1 MSKFIRTFYN
11 DEKVIMKLDGCHLCP
26 LMKFNMQSLTCYCR
40 YFMSDYGDSI
50 IDPFVVNYIESG
62 IVNEKIIPPMWC
74 ELPNSLEELKKYR
87 NTFRAFTNSILCDD
101 LSKGE
106 DDDKLPFINADEL
119 RNKDDKSLDE
129 FFIKLITESFNRD
142 DDGDKDNLDRVIKRD
157 SVASQDKYAYQSFE
171 PKFEVCS
178 MCGEEDESVNRKE
191 KFGMCDECWEQYKDD
206 EEKQK
211 QAYINNFRMKRNKA
225 YSAETFKIIL

>member
-1 MSKFIRTFYN
+1 MSKFIRTYYN

-26 LMKFNMQSLTCYCR
+26 LMKFNMTSLSCFCR
-40 YFMSDYGDSI
+40 YFNSEYGDSV
-50 IDPFVVNYIESG
+50 IDPFVINYTETG
-62 IVNEKIIPPMWC
+62 IINKKIAPPMWC
-74 ELPNSLEELKKYR
+74 KLPNSQEDLKKYR

-106 DDDKLPFINADEL
+106 DDDKLPFIDADEL

-129 FFIKLITESFNRD
+129 FFIKLISESFNRD
-142 DDGDKDNLDRVIKRD
+142 NNDDNLDNVIRRD
-157 SVASQDKYAYQSFE
+157 PNTLQDNHAYQTFE
-171 PKFEVCS
+171 SKLEVCS
-178 MCGEEDESVNRKE
+178 MCGEEDESVDRKE
-191 KFGMCDECWEQYKDD
+191 KFGMCDSCWEQYKND

-225 YSAETFKIIL
+225 YSAEIFKIVL